1 MRTYTIQQLQHL
13 RDVRLKGFVQN
24 EMCDDHYTNE
34 YYEFMHNTDKF
45 LHWLTKM
52 EGYALTSGHDID
64 LYSKLADP
72 IPLTEDI
79 LLKCGAKLE
88 DSEWQIK
95 YADTAFIF
103 EGSLGRGFY
112 YTGGEGCKL
121 SVLFYNLHELQNI
134 FFALT
139 GEELNIEL

>member
-52 EGYALTSGHDID
+52 EQENKID
-64 LYSKLADP
+64 H
-72 IPLTEDI
+72 
-79 LLKCGAKLE
+79 LLMQG
-88 DSEWQIK
+88 DS
-95 YADTAFIF
+95 TN
-103 EGSLGRGFY
+103 S
-112 YTGGEGCKL
+112 
-121 SVLFYNLHELQNI
+121 ELKGVT
-134 FFALT
+134 L
-139 GEELNIEL
+139 